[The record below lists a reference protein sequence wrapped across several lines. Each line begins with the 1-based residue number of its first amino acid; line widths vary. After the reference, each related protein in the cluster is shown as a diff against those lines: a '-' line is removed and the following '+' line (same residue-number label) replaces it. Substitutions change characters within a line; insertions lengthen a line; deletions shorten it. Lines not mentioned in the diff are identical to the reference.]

1 MKQERRMQVYN
12 IASSGRAQNGNT
24 QSKRLAI
31 QALYYVG
38 AFFAAWIFPTIYQL
52 AFVTRSTN
60 PFWLVFICVI
70 SIPVQGFFNLLVFVR
85 PKFLRYQKDNP
96 NEFRVFAFF
105 RCLRSEI
112 TGTSEKTGR
121 SNISDTSATEV

>member
-12 IASSGRAQNGNT
+12 IANSGRAQNGNT

-52 AFVTRSTN
+52 AFVTRSTH
-60 PFWLVFICVI
+60 PFWLVFISVI

-112 TGTSEKTGR
+112 TRTSEKTGR
-121 SNISDTSATEV
+121 SKISDTSATEV